1 MLEQDYIMRM
11 IKDMVRM
18 LLVFFTGKD
27 IPGMYETEG
36 LMEMLTQEIKD
47 YRLSLKERLQYM
59 ISTYDINEAEN
70 LLFEELDPK
79 DPGDFI
85 LAMWFFATLN
95 TLDDSILEHSDYS
108 REEITDGLKAS
119 ADLYGVDPELLSI

>member
-1 MLEQDYIMRM
+1 MFEQDYIMRM

-27 IPGMYETEG
+27 IPGVYDTEEG
-36 LMEMLTQEIKD
+36 LMEMLTQELKD
-47 YRLSLKERLQYM
+47 YRLPMKERLQYM
-59 ISTYDINEAEN
+59 ISTYDINKAEN

-79 DPGDFI
+79 DPGDFM

-95 TLDDSILEHSDYS
+95 ALDDSALERCDYS

-119 ADLYGVDPELLSI
+119 ADLYGIDPTLL